1 MLRDFGRSEAGNSKP
16 EKTNTVNFTPDKLK
30 RLFRNQ
36 AELFRKRVLGGI
48 KGNKRGKKKS
58 HRVLSFTGHTQQLH
72 GQQSRAKIPREQK
85 EIFLTLSCAV

>member
-48 KGNKRGKKKS
+48 KGNKRGKKEPQS
-58 HRVLSFTGHTQQLH
+58 SVLHRAHTAA
-72 GQQSRAKIPREQK
+72 SRA
-85 EIFLTLSCAV
+85 AVQS